1 MLPMQPPTFSLIIL
15 QLRLQRIKVSI
26 VWDFCPPIQKTSQ
39 TKKLESETKIRIQ
52 IHWLLRSPS
61 DLQKELI
68 VTLSCFHPSIH
79 PPPFLV
85 IKAHDSP
92 LSHYLSPALR
102 KRGPWRGGSTK
113 KRKGKEKKKKIKG
126 YHVTRTGQSESHSP
140 KLRDW
145 LAQGQTCDPIRTN
158 ETSWDFCW
166 GFWEIGWC
174 SFPLNLN
181 SERLQGVDMLQS
193 FLYKQCQQLKS
204 IQEKAELSH
213 EENLSPDNF
222 TWVPNPACWAWTL

>member
-1 MLPMQPPTFSLIIL
+1 MPPPTFSLIIL

-26 VWDFCPPIQKTSQ
+26 VWDFWPPIQKISQ

-52 IHWLLRSPS
+52 IHWLLRSAS
-61 DLQKELI
+61 ELQKELI
-68 VTLSCFHPSIH
+68 VTLSC
-79 PPPFLV
+79 LTTQ
-85 IKAHDSP
+85 
-92 LSHYLSPALR
+92 YLSTPFSGNKSPWFPSESLPLPCSEETWPL
-102 KRGPWRGGSTK
+102 KRRLHQK
-113 KRKGKEKKKKIKG
+113 QKRKKKKIKG
-126 YHVTRTGQSESHSP
+126 CHVTRTGQSESHSP

-213 EENLSPDNF
+213 GENLSPDNF